1 MGKRTRK
8 AIGYAVVASLI
19 GLGIL
24 AYFILQNRIVP
35 SSPPQRERADTSLQ
49 DGINHYRQGEYEQSR
64 LFLINVVDASW
75 DRRTKSTAAL
85 YLGNISYR
93 KGDYEDAIRWYGES
107 LHFDDENMFAYYNAA
122 LVSSKTGNLQKALRY
137 AKGAAQLWGD
147 DSRAGLLLANIYFSM
162 GRLGRASQH
171 YMKLTYEKGISQY
184 NLSLTL
190 LCEGKRPEALDILQT
205 IASDQNTDVLMRAL
219 SSYTAAT
226 VGSDMYDGVPALPAK
241 EASDH
246 MEQAFLIFDAH
257 PAVNYNR
264 ALLFLRERRHD
275 EAIDLL
281 RSRATGSEHTLL
293 LGYALYQYG
302 DYRKALQIWEELYEE
317 NDEDDG
323 RIAHVLGD
331 IHYHLSNYRS
341 AATYY
346 QVAVR
351 SGHAVGAYGNLVY
364 TYVQMG
370 EYEQAFQAC
379 DAYAE
384 AAVDDVKPLLCLA
397 DLYFYTGHQKQAMD
411 TLENAVRLIGDDE
424 DGLERVAALYARH
437 GMYNSALRQYVR
449 ILSEQSDRSDIHGRI
464 AEIYLRTGHAAR
476 ARDELE
482 LLLQNEQ
489 NSDILYRTSIL
500 LAGVEGGAEA
510 RERLDRLVLD
520 FPDRYEA
527 YYNTAVLLFQEGE
540 YGETLEII
548 DGYLESEGE
557 LDGKAASLMHTL
569 SGVASARLGM
579 KDRAAVLF
587 SKAVELDE
595 DNELAVINLKLV
607 QEYPF

>member
-8 AIGYAVVASLI
+8 AIGYGVVASLI

-24 AYFILQNRIVP
+24 AYFILQNRIVTA
-35 SSPPQRERADTSLQ
+35 PPPPHERADTSLQ
-49 DGINHYRQGEYEQSR
+49 DGINHYRQGDYEQSQ
-64 LFLINVVDASW
+64 LFLMNVVDATW
-75 DRRTKSTAAL
+75 DRRAKSTATL

-107 LHFDDENMFAYYNAA
+107 LHFDDENMFAFYNAA

-137 AKGAAQLWGD
+137 AKGATQLSGD

-171 YMKLTYEKGISQY
+171 YEKLTYEKGISQY

-190 LCEGKRPEALDILQT
+190 LREGESPEALDILQN
-205 IASDQNTDVLMRAL
+205 ISSDQSTDVLMRAL
-219 SSYTAAT
+219 CSYTAAT
-226 VGSDMYDGVPALPAK
+226 VGSEIHDGVPALPVAK
-241 EASDH
+241 ASDH
-246 MEQAFLIFDAH
+246 MEQAFLIFDAL
-257 PAVNYNR
+257 PAVNYNS
-264 ALLFLRERRHD
+264 ALLFLREGRHE

-281 RSRATGSEHTLL
+281 NSWAIGSEHTLL
-293 LGYALYQYG
+293 LGYALYQHG
-302 DYRKALQIWEELYEE
+302 DYRKALQIWEKLYEE

-331 IHYHLSNYRS
+331 IHYHLGNYRS

-346 QVAVR
+346 QVALHSDHTVE
-351 SGHAVGAYGNLVY
+351 VYDNLVH
-364 TYVQMG
+364 TYMQMG

-379 DAYAE
+379 DAYAK
-384 AAVDDVKPLLCLA
+384 AAGDDVKPLLCLA
-397 DLYFYTGHQKQAMD
+397 DLSFYTGRKKQAMD

-424 DGLERVAALYARH
+424 DGLKRVAALYARH

-449 ILSEQSDRSDIHGRI
+449 ILSEHPDRSDIHGRI
-464 AEIYLRTGHAAR
+464 AEIYLHTGHAVR

-500 LAGVEGGAEA
+500 LSSVEGGAEA
-510 RERLDRLVLD
+510 RERLDRLILD

-527 YYNTAVLLFQEGE
+527 HYNTALLLFQQGE

-548 DGYLESEGE
+548 EGYLESEGE

-579 KDRAAVLF
+579 IDRAAVLF

-595 DNELAVINLKLV
+595 DNELAAINLKLV

>member
-1 MGKRTRK
+1 MGKRTRN
-8 AIGYAVVASLI
+8 AIGYAVVVSLI

-35 SSPPQRERADTSLQ
+35 PPPPQRERADTSLQ

-64 LFLINVVDASW
+64 LFLINVVDATR
-75 DRRTKSTAAL
+75 DRRVRSTAAL

-122 LVSSKTGNLQKALRY
+122 LVSSKTGNLQKALRF
-137 AKGAAQLWGD
+137 AKGAAQLSGN

-171 YMKLTYEKGISQY
+171 YRKLTYEKGISQY

-190 LCEGKRPEALDILQT
+190 LGEGKGPEALDILQT
-205 IASDQNTDVLMRAL
+205 IASNQNTDILMRAL

-226 VGSDMYDGVPALPAK
+226 VGSDMHDGVPVLPFGK
-241 EASDH
+241 ASDH

-257 PAVNYNR
+257 PAINYNR
-264 ALLFLRERRHD
+264 ALLFLREGRHE

-281 RSRATGSEHTLL
+281 NSLPTGSEHTLL
-293 LGYALYQYG
+293 LGYALYQHG

-323 RIAHVLGD
+323 RIAHILGD
-331 IHYHLSNYRS
+331 IHYHLGSYRS

-351 SGHAVGAYGNLVY
+351 SGHAVGAYGNLVR

-370 EYEQAFQAC
+370 EYEKAFQAC

-384 AAVDDVKPLLCLA
+384 AAGDDVKPLLCLA
-397 DLYFYTGHQKQAMD
+397 DLYFYTGRQKQAMD

-437 GMYNSALRQYVR
+437 GMYNSALRQYLR
-449 ILSEQSDRSDIHGRI
+449 ILSEHPDRSDIHGKI
-464 AEIYLRTGHAAR
+464 AEIYLHTGHAVR

-482 LLLQNEQ
+482 LLLQNKQ
-489 NSDILYRTSIL
+489 NSNILYRTSIL
-500 LAGVEGGAEA
+500 LAMVEGGAEA
-510 RERLDRLVLD
+510 RERLGRLVLD

-548 DGYLESEGE
+548 EGYLESEGE
-557 LDGKAASLMHTL
+557 LDVKAASLMHTL

-579 KDRAAVLF
+579 EDRAAVLF

-595 DNELAVINLKLV
+595 NNELAAINLKLV

>member
-1 MGKRTRK
+1 MGKRTRN
-8 AIGYAVVASLI
+8 AIGYAVVASII

-24 AYFILQNRIVP
+24 AYFILQNRMVP
-35 SSPPQRERADTSLQ
+35 SPPPQRERADTSLQ

-75 DRRTKSTAAL
+75 DRRAKSTAAL

-93 KGDYEDAIRWYGES
+93 KGDYEGAIRWYVES
-107 LHFDDENMFAYYNAA
+107 LHFDDENVFAYYNAA
-122 LVSSKTGNLQKALRY
+122 LVSLKTGNLQKALRY
-137 AKGAAQLWGD
+137 AKDAAQLSRD

-162 GRLGRASQH
+162 GRLQRASQH

-190 LCEGKRPEALDILQT
+190 LREGKRPEAFDILQT
-205 IASDQNTDVLMRAL
+205 IASDQNADVLMRAL

-226 VGSDMYDGVPALPAK
+226 VGSDMHDGVGALPVAK
-241 EASDH
+241 ASDY

-257 PAVNYNR
+257 PAVKYNR
-264 ALLFLRERRHD
+264 ALLFLREGRHD

-293 LGYALYQYG
+293 LGYALYQHG
-302 DYRKALQIWEELYEE
+302 DYRKALQIWEKLYEE
-317 NDEDDG
+317 NDVEG
-323 RIAHVLGD
+323 LVAHVLGD
-331 IHYHLSNYRS
+331 IHYHLDNFRS

-351 SGHAVGAYGNLVY
+351 SGHAVGAYGNLVH

-384 AAVDDVKPLLCLA
+384 AAGDDVKPLLCLA
-397 DLYFYTGHQKQAMD
+397 DLSFYTGRQKQAMD
-411 TLENAVRLIGDDE
+411 ALENAVRLIGDDG

-449 ILSEQSDRSDIHGRI
+449 ILSEHPDRSDIHGRI
-464 AEIYLRTGHAAR
+464 AEIYLHTGHAVR

-482 LLLQNEQ
+482 LLLQDEQ

-500 LAGVEGGAEA
+500 LAVLEGGAEA

-527 YYNTAVLLFQEGE
+527 YYNIAVLLFQEGE
-540 YGETLEII
+540 YGGTLEII
-548 DGYLESEGE
+548 EGYLESEGE
-557 LDGKAASLMHTL
+557 LDDEASSLMHTL
-569 SGVASARLGM
+569 SGVASTRLGM
-579 KDRAAVLF
+579 NDRAAALF
-587 SKAVELDE
+587 SKAVALDE
-595 DNELAVINLKLV
+595 DNELAAINLKLV

>member
-1 MGKRTRK
+1 VTNIQTVTHLDGK
-8 AIGYAVVASLI
+8 
-19 GLGIL
+19 
-24 AYFILQNRIVP
+24 
-35 SSPPQRERADTSLQ
+35 
-49 DGINHYRQGEYEQSR
+49 
-64 LFLINVVDASW
+64 
-75 DRRTKSTAAL
+75 
-85 YLGNISYR
+85 
-93 KGDYEDAIRWYGES
+93 
-107 LHFDDENMFAYYNAA
+107 
-122 LVSSKTGNLQKALRY
+122 
-137 AKGAAQLWGD
+137 
-147 DSRAGLLLANIYFSM
+147 LLLQGAEHGF
-162 GRLGRASQH
+162 
-171 YMKLTYEKGISQY
+171 
-184 NLSLTL
+184 
-190 LCEGKRPEALDILQT
+190 EGEDDA
-205 IASDQNTDVLMRAL
+205 
-219 SSYTAAT
+219 
-226 VGSDMYDGVPALPAK
+226 VGWTMS
-241 EASDH
+241 
-246 MEQAFLIFDAH
+246 I
-257 PAVNYNR
+257 
-264 ALLFLRERRHD
+264 
-275 EAIDLL
+275 
-281 RSRATGSEHTLL
+281 
-293 LGYALYQYG
+293 
-302 DYRKALQIWEELYEE
+302 
-317 NDEDDG
+317 DEDDG